1 MGCGSSNNRD
11 PLTSKYNLNDI
22 KDKHL
27 LLEAYS
33 SELKEVKGFVI
44 DDKTNII
51 NTKVLNSENPGFVE
65 ELIHFG
71 DESDSTKPWITNII
85 QPDYMIEENKGLPS
99 INLKVSHIF
108 GYRCM
113 DSRGNLFFL
122 DDSNI
127 IYHTGSFGI
136 VQNIKTKKQKIFG
149 GNQKKDTENSNISHT
164 NDIVSITI
172 FKGDVSMVATGQID
186 ARPTILIWSPHDTSV
201 VYAKLQQDT
210 GSKQVGSMSFDNKGK
225 YLISLG
231 RDEMNSFFV
240 FEIQSKEIIWKDITG
255 NDILFDVKFSPN
267 NNEFCII
274 GVNSVYF
281 CNLKTKEKLN
291 HARSIKKFKNTS
303 FTCIEYSDNGEKV
316 ITSTST
322 GLLIVWTSNKE
333 NSIVK
338 DLIEIKVS
346 EYSILNMR
354 ICETSKKIYCTDSNR
369 KLFIINMENNA
380 IENNIV
386 LSDNVKGIDIN
397 LRGKLLLGLA
407 NGNIF
412 IKNLKSGRQRDIS
425 YSHSYGKLR
434 GLDYTLPN
442 FVN

>member
-1 MGCGSSNNRD
+1 MKATKEILVWLIFKKQTQMKAQFKVGDRVR
-11 PLTSKYNLNDI
+11 
-22 KDKHL
+22 
-27 LLEAYS
+27 
-33 SELKEVKGFVI
+33 LKK
-44 DDKTNII
+44 
-51 NTKVLNSENPGFVE
+51 
-65 ELIHFG
+65 
-71 DESDSTKPWITNII
+71 
-85 QPDYMIEENKGLPS
+85 
-99 INLKVSHIF
+99 NLKV
-108 GYRCM
+108 
-113 DSRGNLFFL
+113 N
-122 DDSNI
+122 
-127 IYHTGSFGI
+127 
-136 VQNIKTKKQKIFG
+136 
-149 GNQKKDTENSNISHT
+149 
-164 NDIVSITI
+164 
-172 FKGDVSMVATGQID
+172 
-186 ARPTILIWSPHDTSV
+186 V
-201 VYAKLQQDT
+201 VYGGLTLLPD
-210 GSKQVGSMSFDNKGK
+210 MIF
-225 YLISLG
+225 
-231 RDEMNSFFV
+231 
-240 FEIQSKEIIWKDITG
+240 
-255 NDILFDVKFSPN
+255 
-267 NNEFCII
+267 
-274 GVNSVYF
+274 
-281 CNLKTKEKLN
+281 
-291 HARSIKKFKNTS
+291 
-303 FTCIEYSDNGEKV
+303 NGEKV